1 MATRRDPI
9 VVTKGDAEMSE
20 SDEELYSQEY
30 LDGLLEKAMEAAE
43 QETSDLSKGE
53 EKEEEFIQLQD
64 DQTDL
69 KPLPPLDAARLVPQ
83 PYFTNIKEKR
93 GIPELAKDVIVG
105 ADTGASLVP
114 PPLPPQ
120 PLINKDGKVLTKRE
134 MKELRAK
141 QAKRGYFELPT
152 PDAAELAK
160 IQREAE
166 AIRLRNSLDPKR
178 FYRKA
183 AAISLKNIPK
193 QIALGTILPT
203 TTPFGTASTDN
214 LTRAERK
221 RSIVEELVEDS
232 EARRYA
238 KRKFDELTSVREEK
252 GKNTLK
258 RKRLARKRKW

>member
-1 MATRRDPI
+1 MTTRRDE
-9 VVTKGDAEMSE
+9 VVIANENNDMSE

-43 QETSDLSKGE
+43 RENTNLSGGE
-53 EKEEEFIQLQD
+53 EKEEEFIRIQAGE
-64 DQTDL
+64 TDS
-69 KPLPPLDAARLVPQ
+69 KPLPPLDAARLAPE
-83 PYFTNIKEKR
+83 PYFTNIKGR
-93 GIPELAKDVIVG
+93 IGIPELSKDVIIG
-105 ADTGASLVP
+105 SDTDASIA
-114 PPLPPQ
+114 PPLPPR
-120 PLINKDGKVLTKRE
+120 PLLNKEGKVLTKRE
-134 MKELRAK
+134 AKELRAK

-152 PDAAELAK
+152 PDATELAK
-160 IQREAE
+160 IHREAE

-178 FYRKA
+178 FYRKEA
-183 AAISLKNIPK
+183 GISLKNLPK

-238 KRKFDELTSVREEK
+238 KRKFEELTTVREEK
-252 GKNTLK
+252 GKNTLN